1 MHWNG
6 VGDLI
11 LSLSGTLGHVEVS
24 QDDIKVERVEEIM
37 QVGHYGQAA
46 VGSVVGSWC

>member
-1 MHWNG
+1 MNDKVKEILWNG

-24 QDDIKVERVEEIM
+24 QDNIKIEFGFGQ
-37 QVGHYGQAA
+37 QVAG
-46 VGSVVGSWC
+46 

>member
-1 MHWNG
+1 MNDKVKEILWNG

-24 QDDIKVERVEEIM
+24 QDNIKVEFGFGK
-37 QVGHYGQAA
+37 QVAG
-46 VGSVVGSWC
+46 